1 MLGPDGRPPPIRSG
15 LRTPHVACKGCPPLE
30 QLFEQF
36 ADGGGELVSCD
47 AEEPCDRRAARGV
60 VLVAMLERS
69 RKGLSHDIEDEI
81 WLARPTRDVMR
92 RPPAHA
98 ARRRRETLP
107 RAGSPDETICEP
119 GRGQPGDEHFVTM
132 MEACHSGRSQ
142 P

>member
-47 AEEPCDRRAARGV
+47 AEEPCDRRAAGGV

-69 RKGLSHDIEDEI
+69 RKVSATTSRTRSGSRVRRATLCDDRLHMPLVEDAK
-81 WLARPTRDVMR
+81 LCRAPVPRTRRSVS
-92 RPPAHA
+92 
-98 ARRRRETLP
+98 
-107 RAGSPDETICEP
+107 RAGVNPEMST
-119 GRGQPGDEHFVTM
+119 
-132 MEACHSGRSQ
+132 S
-142 P
+142 

>member
-47 AEEPCDRRAARGV
+47 AEEPCDRRAAGGV

-69 RKGLSHDIEDEI
+69 RKVS
-81 WLARPTRDVMR
+81 ATTSRTRSGSRVR
-92 RPPAHA
+92 RATYA
-98 ARRRRETLP
+98 T
-107 RAGSPDETICEP
+107 T
-119 GRGQPGDEHFVTM
+119 
-132 MEACHSGRSQ
+132 ACTCRS
-142 P
+142 